1 MMELSFLV
9 TLALFAATMTG
20 TPGPNNMMLTAS
32 GANFGYRR
40 TVPHLVGITLGVAS
54 LIAVVAAGLG
64 VVFKTYPMVQEGMKL
79 VASGYL
85 LYLAW
90 RIANAGAPSES
101 ASSERRPMTLMEAAL
116 FQYVNPKAWAM
127 AVSAV
132 GTFTLSGGD
141 YWWSALVIVMAFIAV
156 GFPLTSLWAAFGVWV
171 GKALSTERSWVIFNR
186 LMGTLTASCLL
197 FIWM

>member
-9 TLALFAATMTG
+9 TLAVFAATMTG

-64 VVFKTYPMVQEGMKL
+64 VVFKLYPWVQEGMKM

-90 RIANAGAPSES
+90 RIANAGAPSEK
-101 ASSERRPMTLMEAAL
+101 SSPDRRPMTLLEGAL

-132 GTFTLSGGD
+132 GTFTWRGAITGGQPGD
-141 YWWSALVIVMAFIAV
+141 CTDLYGGRFSVDV
-156 GFPLTSLWAAFGVWV
+156 PLGGVWCLGRQGAV
-171 GKALSTERSWVIFNR
+171 ER
-186 LMGTLTASCLL
+186 
-197 FIWM
+197 

>member
-1 MMELSFLV
+1 MMELSFLA
-9 TLALFAATMTG
+9 TLAVFAATMTG

-64 VVFKTYPMVQEGMKL
+64 VVFEMFPWVQQVMKL
-79 VASGYL
+79 VASAYL
-85 LYLAW
+85 LLLSW
-90 RIANAGAPSES
+90 RIANAGAPNQANLSD
-101 ASSERRPMTLMEAAL
+101 RRPMTLLEGAA

-132 GTFTLSGGD
+132 GTFTLAGGD
-141 YWWSALVIVMAFIAV
+141 YWWSAMVIVLIFMAV
-156 GFPLTSLWAAFGVWV
+156 GFPLTSLWAGFGVWV
-171 GKALSTERSWVIFNR
+171 GKVLPTERSWIVFNR
-186 LMGTLTASCLL
+186 VMGLLTASCLF
-197 FIWM
+197 FIWA